1 MSKIDYYEVQELAA
15 LMAGKD
21 YDDIV
26 NSGEEYRLDEYCY
39 EALGIED
46 GVEGLRKIVEKLIKF
61 TPTWKSPIT
70 GTLYQGFVVPEDD
83 KGLMRAI
90 IKQEAKL

>member
-1 MSKIDYYEVQELAA
+1 MIDYFEVQELAA

-21 YDDIV
+21 YDDVV
-26 NSGEEYRLDEYCY
+26 NSGDERRLDEYCY
-39 EALGIED
+39 EALSIED
-46 GVEGLRKIVEKLIKF
+46 GVEGLRRIIEKLIKF

-70 GTLYQGFVVPEDD
+70 GTLYQGFVVSEGD

-90 IKQEAKL
+90 IKQEVK

>member
-1 MSKIDYYEVQELAA
+1 MIDYFEVQELAA

-21 YDDIV
+21 YDDVV
-26 NSGEEYRLDEYCY
+26 NSGDERRLDEFCY
-39 EALGIED
+39 EALSIED
-46 GVEGLRKIVEKLIKF
+46 GVEGLQRIIEKLIKF

-70 GTLYQGFVVPEDD
+70 GTLYQGFVVPEND

-90 IKQEAKL
+90 IKQEVK